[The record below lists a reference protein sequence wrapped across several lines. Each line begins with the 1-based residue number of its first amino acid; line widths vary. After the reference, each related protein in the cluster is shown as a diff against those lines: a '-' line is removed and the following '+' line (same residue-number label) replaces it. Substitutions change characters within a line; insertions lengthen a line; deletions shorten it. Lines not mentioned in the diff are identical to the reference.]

1 MELVQIIPK
10 ILPIIGIILFGGCV
24 LGGIKTEI
32 DKDAGIKR
40 DQ

>member
-1 MELVQIIPK
+1 MELVQIIPV
-10 ILPIIGIILFGGCV
+10 LAIIIFGGCIV
-24 LGGIKTEI
+24 GGIKTEI

>member
-1 MELVQIIPK
+1 MELVQIIPV
-10 ILPIIGIILFGGCV
+10 LGIILFGGCV
-24 LGGIKTEI
+24 LGGIKTEV